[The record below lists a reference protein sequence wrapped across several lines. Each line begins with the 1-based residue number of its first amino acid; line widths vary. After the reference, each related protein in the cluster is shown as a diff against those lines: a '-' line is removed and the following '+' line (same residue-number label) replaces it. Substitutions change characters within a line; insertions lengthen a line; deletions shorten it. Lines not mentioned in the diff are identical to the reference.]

1 MLGFFHPK
9 IDAPLTARIL
19 QLVGKAVFKSRID
32 INGKQ
37 FILNG
42 DPAKPFPKYPQKGQ
56 AVLPAGQ
63 PNGDSIAVGDH
74 VVIMNG
80 FADPSVQQPEQFGF
94 FDGR

>member
-1 MLGFFHPK
+1 
-9 IDAPLTARIL
+9 
-19 QLVGKAVFKSRID
+19 
-32 INGKQ
+32 
-37 FILNG
+37 
-42 DPAKPFPKYPQKGQ
+42 
-56 AVLPAGQ
+56 LPAGQ